1 MAMRS
6 AVQIATRR
14 QAREHPVVARL
25 RERVLAALG
34 DRVERI
40 VLFGSRARGD
50 EHAESDWDFAVFF
63 AHDPSEREQ
72 RLLSD
77 VTDGVQSEFGADLTI
92 VRSGRLWRAT
102 DALSCNIRDHGRV
115 AYGPAEIPMIERPV
129 LQHARTAMEKA
140 ERFAE
145 LSHETPD
152 DRFEGVIHGAY
163 YAMFHAARAA
173 LLALES
179 SASTNHGQVVKA
191 FKQAMRR
198 RRIKGGREHA
208 AALAGAAE
216 LRMKADYSHE
226 DLTEAGRSLRGQVRP
241 FLESVER
248 WWIRRAAAEPGKSSA
263 AAATPRLSRPAC
275 ASCCRSASIR
285 TGARPSST
293 MPSARAAAFDR
304 SMSRP
309 SIHGPR
315 SLITTVIEAPVLRWI
330 TLTSAP
336 NGSSR
341 CAAVS
346 WFMSKTSPLAVSRPW
361 NGSPY
366 QEAVPRSRYQASA
379 PSAGSALGTNRKAAP
394 ANDRMARPIANPP
407 CRNEHYRL
415 RVYSERDL
423 WIGEAPGD
431 ERRSSCPT
439 APVIW

>member
-34 DRVERI
+34 YRVERI

-77 VTDGVQSEFGADLTI
+77 VTGAVQSEFGVEIQSIA
-92 VRSGRLWRAT
+92 RSGRLWRAT
-102 DALSCNIRDHGRV
+102 DELSCNIRDHGRV

-129 LQHARTAMEKA
+129 LQHAHTAIEKA
-140 ERFAE
+140 ERFAAQADQA
-145 LSHETPD
+145 LPQAYETI
-152 DRFEGVIHGAY
+152 VHNSY

-191 FKQAMRR
+191 FNQAMRR

-208 AALAGAAE
+208 AAYAGAAE

-241 FLESVER
+241 FLEF
-248 WWIRRAAAEPGKSSA
+248 
-263 AAATPRLSRPAC
+263 
-275 ASCCRSASIR
+275 CR
-285 TGARPSST
+285 
-293 MPSARAAAFDR
+293 
-304 SMSRP
+304 
-309 SIHGPR
+309 
-315 SLITTVIEAPVLRWI
+315 
-330 TLTSAP
+330 TLVDT
-336 NGSSR
+336 
-341 CAAVS
+341 
-346 WFMSKTSPLAVSRPW
+346 
-361 NGSPY
+361 
-366 QEAVPRSRYQASA
+366 
-379 PSAGSALGTNRKAAP
+379 AGG
-394 ANDRMARPIANPP
+394 
-407 CRNEHYRL
+407 
-415 RVYSERDL
+415 
-423 WIGEAPGD
+423 G
-431 ERRSSCPT
+431 
-439 APVIW
+439 